1 LILITGQ
8 VDRGEEI
15 AMTVTAEELERAR
28 TGGSNL
34 GWVVGLAVGIGGL
47 VTVMSTGAG
56 FSVSDDLPVATMVD
70 KLDAA
75 RGSLLVGGGIQ
86 ALVAMGLVVY
96 AAFIRQS
103 LLRREPDGALTPTIA
118 YGGTLLA
125 AAMTGIGAAA
135 TQLAS
140 YEGAVDPSV
149 PLTLHTL
156 EENLFAGAWCA
167 IAVVA
172 GAVAFASL
180 RRGSVARWFGG
191 VSAFV
196 AILLVVAQVVV
207 PWAGWFPAA
216 LWVAISS
223 LGLRGDGS

>member
-1 LILITGQ
+1 
-8 VDRGEEI
+8 
-15 AMTVTAEELERAR
+15 LER
-28 TGGSNL
+28 TKVGGANL
-34 GWVVGLAVGIGGL
+34 GWVVGLVVGVGGL
-47 VTVMSTGAG
+47 AAMMSTGAG
-56 FSVSDDLPVATMVD
+56 FSVSDDLPVTTMID
-70 KLDAA
+70 KLEAA
-75 RGSLLVGGGIQ
+75 RGNLLVGGGLQ
-86 ALVAMGLVVY
+86 ALVAMGLVIY

-125 AAMTGIGAAA
+125 AAMVAFGAAA

-140 YEGAVDPSV
+140 YEGAVDPAV

-156 EENLFAGAWCA
+156 EENLFAGAWCS

-196 AILLVVAQVVV
+196 TILLVVAQMVV

-223 LGLRGDGS
+223 FGLRGARS